1 MASLSS
7 VQWGALWRH
16 HEREILHFQADE
28 ADEGRIGL
36 NLDFLIHL
44 DP

>member
-1 MASLSS
+1 MSS
-7 VQWGALWRH
+7 GLFGATTK
-16 HEREILHFQADE
+16 EKILHFQADE
-28 ADEGRIGL
+28 ADEGLEWGL